1 MLLINDYINMIYEIV
16 KLKLIN
22 DLLKKSLL
30 ILIRLKINMND
41 NLNENFIYFFVV
53 LKFCVTWFH
62 CQICDFDLFINNIKR
77 NNLKRS

>member
-30 ILIRLKINMND
+30 IFIKLKID
-41 NLNENFIYFFVV
+41 IYYNSNKKFLSFFRRFEI
-53 LKFCVTWFH
+53 LRYIISLSNT
-62 CQICDFDLFINNIKR
+62 
-77 NNLKRS
+77 